1 MPFRARLDHRAV
13 SRIFSSQLP
22 DDGDSEDHVNT
33 MVAPAGTLLLSAIVS
48 GLAALVR
55 AKYSS

>member
-22 DDGDSEDHVNT
+22 DDGDSEDRVNT
-33 MVAPAGTLLLSAIVS
+33 MMAPAGTLLLSAIVP
-48 GLAALVR
+48 GVDALMR
-55 AKYSS
+55 AKYRS